1 MALLGRNRPGTLH
14 AAFEACNRWK
24 SGPEAAARVRCPAL
38 VLIGASDSMTPPRI
52 GRALAEK
59 IPGSRMVTIPNS
71 GHMMMSEA
79 PDAVLDALIDFF
91 KRPAA
96 A

>member
-14 AAFEACNRWK
+14 AAFGACNRWK
-24 SGPEAAARVRCPAL
+24 SGPDAAQRVRCPAL
-38 VLIGASDSMTPPRI
+38 VVLGANDQMTPPKI

-59 IPGSRMVTIPNS
+59 IAGSRTVTIPGS
-71 GHMMMSEA
+71 GHMMMAEA

-91 KRPAA
+91 RREARD
-96 A
+96 